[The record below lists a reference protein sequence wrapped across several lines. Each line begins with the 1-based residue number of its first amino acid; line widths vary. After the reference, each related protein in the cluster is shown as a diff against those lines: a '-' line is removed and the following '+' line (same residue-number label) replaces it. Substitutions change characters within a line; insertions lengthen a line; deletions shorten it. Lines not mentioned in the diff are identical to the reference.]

1 MFLAIRNSPLKHL
14 TLTIQP
20 ILPRKTLSWC
30 KILLFCVVFAFFS
43 SNALFSQAHN
53 WNSPSEVVKNV
64 KKKFAEMK
72 SYTADFKIQT
82 VNNKKT
88 SSMKGKATYK
98 APGKIRYEFAE
109 PDGDL
114 IVSDGK
120 TLWIYIKK
128 INAVGKQDLEINK
141 QNTSGD
147 PIFQSASPAGL
158 NRLFRKY
165 HYKFDTISQPRNA
178 NNDGKSYFVLSLE
191 QREKIGGFEN
201 MLLYIDAETYLV
213 KKTIATD
220 SRGKQTT
227 IEFVNMVLDPEVEDG
242 TFNYHISGNSKIVN
256 NPLVSDNQ

>member
-1 MFLAIRNSPLKHL
+1 MLLAIWNFLMKTVLLQNQSIISKNLFSKCKTTMFCL
-14 TLTIQP
+14 
-20 ILPRKTLSWC
+20 ILS
-30 KILLFCVVFAFFS
+30 FFS
-43 SNALFSQAHN
+43 FNSLFSQAHN

-88 SSMKGKATYK
+88 SNMKGKATYK
-98 APGKIRYEFAE
+98 SPGKIRYEFAE

-141 QNTSGD
+141 QNTSGE

-227 IEFVNMVLDPEVEDG
+227 IEFVNMILDPEVEDG

>member
-1 MFLAIRNSPLKHL
+1 MFRVSWNFLMESSQVAERESFWKFQPLFTKL
-14 TLTIQP
+14 TLVFMG
-20 ILPRKTLSWC
+20 L
-30 KILLFCVVFAFFS
+30 ILLS
-43 SNALFSQAHN
+43 PDSLFSQAHN

-64 KKKFAEMK
+64 KKKFADMK

-82 VNNKKT
+82 VNNKKIT
-88 SSMKGKATYK
+88 NMKGKATYK
-98 APGKIRYEFAE
+98 SPGKIRYEFAE

-141 QNTSGD
+141 QNTSGE

-165 HYKFDTISQPRNA
+165 HYKFDNISQPRNA

-201 MLLYIDAETYLV
+201 MLLFIDAETYLV

>member
-1 MFLAIRNSPLKHL
+1 MFLAIRNFPLKHL

-141 QNTSGD
+141 QNTSGE
-147 PIFQSASPAGL
+147 PIFQYASPAGL

-178 NNDGKSYFVLSLE
+178 NNDGKSYFVLSL
-191 QREKIGGFEN
+191 
-201 MLLYIDAETYLV
+201 
-213 KKTIATD
+213 
-220 SRGKQTT
+220 
-227 IEFVNMVLDPEVEDG
+227 
-242 TFNYHISGNSKIVN
+242 
-256 NPLVSDNQ
+256 